1 MKDQEF
7 RDLIT
12 MSLERVLRL
21 LESFGFSKVDSEVYI
36 YLAKAGPQGGRDI
49 ARGLKMTR
57 QQLYSALRNLRRK
70 GVISSSLERP
80 ALFSALA
87 FEELL
92 DLFVKLNIEQ
102 AQIIKETRDEL
113 LANWRNAT
121 KRNNT

>member
-1 MKDQEF
+1 
-7 RDLIT
+7 

-92 DLFVKLNIEQ
+92 NLYIELNAQKVKIV
-102 AQIIKETRDEL
+102 KETKQEMFDS
-113 LANWRNAT
+113 WRNLT
-121 KRNNT
+121 KENDS